1 MSLIQTFLAL
11 AFGAGANQLGFCGVL
26 PSFSR
31 GNLRLCLIDTGKRF
45 VYTRVL
51 QLALAAV
58 VFDRRTRSCNCRTGL
73 VNLCPIIVILQF
85 DDQIALVYLLKV
97 FHVNRTHD
105 GRHLGA
111 QRRKVASD
119 VSIISYLFDLA
130 ALPRI
135 PVASDRD
142 QNGQSEHH
150 DKERSHV
157 LFPSDTAA
165 RSGRRFIAFGRQ
177 RFCHGGGGSSRY
189 WRGGHQICSFSSK
202 KSANA
207 ALFVTELL
215 RPLRLLKI
223 IHAEAIDSVCFLIAD
238 MTPLNEKIQSW
249 LWARGSCDV
258 SCTSIIVLMRR
269 SS

>member
-1 MSLIQTFLAL
+1 MSLIQTFLGL
-11 AFGAGANQLGFCGVL
+11 TFGAGPNQFGFCRVL

-31 GNLRLCLIDTGKRF
+31 GNLGLCLIDAGKRF

-58 VFDRRTRSCNCRTGL
+58 VFDRRTGSRNCRTGL

-85 DDQIALVYLLKV
+85 DDQIALAYLLKV

-111 QRRKVASD
+111 QRRKGASD
-119 VSIISYLFDLA
+119 GSIISYLFDLA

-150 DKERSHV
+150 DKEGSHV
-157 LFPSDTAA
+157 LFPSGTAA

-177 RFCHGGGGSSRY
+177 RFRRGGGGSSRY

-207 ALFVTELL
+207 ALFVTALL
-215 RPLRLLKI
+215 RPV
-223 IHAEAIDSVCFLIAD
+223 AC
-238 MTPLNEKIQSW
+238 
-249 LWARGSCDV
+249 
-258 SCTSIIVLMRR
+258 
-269 SS
+269 